1 MPSGRHD
8 LARRGGASGP
18 AAADLAAR
26 VADAGLDWIVPAWP
40 APRQIGALSTTRNGG
55 VSAGSAATLNLGL
68 SGALRD
74 GIDAPASVVENR
86 RRLESFLPSPPVW
99 LRQVH
104 GTAVAVL
111 EGATLASLRAT
122 PPVADAAV
130 TREPGVVCAVLT
142 ADCLPVLFADRR
154 GRAVGAAHAGWRG
167 LARGVLAATVAALGE
182 LGADAGDLV
191 AWLGPAIGPRAFEV
205 GRDVLDAFAAADRG
219 SDACF
224 VPTDDGKWL
233 ADLYALARR
242 QLAAAGVGEVHG
254 GSHCTVAEA
263 ARFFSHR
270 RDKAAGRMA
279 SVVWLARGDAPATL

>member
-1 MPSGRHD
+1 MTVV
-8 LARRGGASGP
+8 
-18 AAADLAAR
+18 AAHPQ
-26 VADAGLDWIVPAWP
+26 WIVPDWA
-40 APRQIGALSTTRNGG
+40 APRNVRTLITTRAGG
-55 VSAGSAATLNLGL
+55 VSGGPFAAGTGGGMNIGL
-68 SGALRD
+68 KSGDVIENVRSNRARLR
-74 GIDAPASVVENR
+74 AV
-86 RRLESFLPSPPVW
+86 LPNEPCW
-99 LRQVH
+99 LQQVH
-104 GTAVAVL
+104 G
-111 EGATLASLRAT
+111 ATVVR
-122 PPVADAAV
+122 ADAASAPA
-130 TREPGVVCAVLT
+130 TADAAISLQPGCVCAVSI

-167 LARGVLAATVAALGE
+167 LARGVLVATVAALGE
-182 LGADAGDLV
+182 LDADAGDLA

-219 SDACF
+219 SDAFF

-279 SVVWLARGDAPATL
+279 SLVWITRSDAPATL